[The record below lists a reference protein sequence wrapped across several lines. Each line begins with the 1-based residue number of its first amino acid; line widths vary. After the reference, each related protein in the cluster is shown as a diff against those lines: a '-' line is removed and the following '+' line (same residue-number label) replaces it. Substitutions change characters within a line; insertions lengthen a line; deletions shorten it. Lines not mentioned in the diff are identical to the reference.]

1 MGILG
6 NIFGG
11 SKEPE
16 KPSGI
21 NTNPALRNPAQYEPI
36 PYIFKVPQLTPGL
49 LKILQSG
56 HLSGSSFFD
65 WHVKPGD
72 HVDSKSVIGTFH
84 LKPEMF
90 WHTFEATLHL
100 PVNGIITEIN
110 GISNAGHLF
119 AYQPL
124 MPTTQAYK
132 YRNLP
137 AELSELQTLEMKG
150 SNYTQYIY
158 WNVFEKICVI
168 NSRATKGN
176 DNSAFINSE
185 RDGKMGDPVMIALR
199 RPDYGPGYNY

>member
-6 NIFGG
+6 SIFGG
-11 SKEPE
+11 SNKPE

-21 NTNPALRNPAQYEPI
+21 NTNPALRNPAQFEPI

-49 LKILQSG
+49 LQILKSG

-72 HVDSKSVIGTFH
+72 YVDSKSVIGTFY
-84 LKPEMF
+84 LKPNMPWF
-90 WHTFEATLHL
+90 TFEATLHL
-100 PVNGIITEIN
+100 SVDGIISEIKS
-110 GISNAGHLF
+110 ISDTGHLF

-124 MPTTQAYK
+124 LATTEAYK

-137 AELSELQTLEMKG
+137 AELSELQILQMQG
-150 SNYTQYIY
+150 SNLTQLIY

-168 NSRATKGN
+168 HSRANKGD
-176 DNSAFINSE
+176 DNSKFINSE
-185 RDGKMGDPVMIALR
+185 RDGKMGDPVMIPLKHTHQ
-199 RPDYGPGYNY
+199 